1 MRRARGWT
9 PLILL
14 TVLAALGAIAPS
26 LSQAQGVD
34 TSKPIA
40 IKPAKPPKPVKFA
53 GVVISA
59 NVQSITVRSN
69 ENQKVIRTF
78 TYSPNLQPK
87 MRQILSHGGY
97 QYGDSV
103 RVVSDP
109 GSNVALRIS
118 GKPSKPKP
126 I

>member
-9 PLILL
+9 PLFLL
-14 TVLAALGAIAPS
+14 MLLAALGAVAPS
-26 LSQAQGVD
+26 LSQAQVD
-34 TSKPIA
+34 TSKSIA
-40 IKPAKPPKPVKFA
+40 IRPAKPPKPVKFA
-53 GVVISA
+53 GVVLSA

-87 MRQILSHGGY
+87 MRQLLSRGGY
-97 QYGDSV
+97 QYGDNV